1 MSSSGQRRSE
11 GGPEK
16 WPKGWRAFLV
26 RKDWRN
32 RVTSSQGREGVGG
45 PHHSL
50 PVHKGHL
57 RRGQNLTPHMELHG
71 EDAIGTSCTRKAFI
85 DTDLLQWEE
94 QPVTGKQPP
103 DIMVE
108 SPSHKFS
115 RCDWT
120 RSHLIWTPFP
130 MEGWTRWSFKVLS
143 NLCCCV
149 ILWFYDYN
157 SRWEVAII
165 FDTCSVKNWLFLEQP
180 LCWLAKNITLGV
192 GEDAIEIIYI
202 QCITISTC

>member
-1 MSSSGQRRSE
+1 MSGSGQRRSK

-32 RVTSSQGREGVGG
+32 WVTSSQGREGVGG

-57 RRGQNLTPHMELHG
+57 RRGQKLTPHMELHG
-71 EDAIGTSCTRKAFI
+71 EDAIGISCTRKAFI

-94 QPVTGKQPP
+94 QPVTGKQPL
-103 DIMVE
+103 DIVVE
-108 SPSHKFS
+108 SPSRKFS

-120 RSHLIWTPFP
+120 RCWVISSELLFP
-130 MEGWTRWSFKVLS
+130 WKVEPDDLLRSFPICAV
-143 NLCCCV
+143 V
-149 ILWFYDYN
+149 WFCG
-157 SRWEVAII
+157 SMII
-165 FDTCSVKNWLFLEQP
+165 TQDGKWQ
-180 LCWLAKNITLGV
+180 
-192 GEDAIEIIYI
+192 
-202 QCITISTC
+202 